1 MTDNSLLDR
10 KLATLPDRCYS
21 TSVGRSAI
29 ISVAVLFYLTYHLY
43 QFIFKVL
50 LRQAQAGMFDN
61 LSDKLDGVFK
71 RLKGHGTL
79 TEKNISDGLREVR
92 MALLEAD
99 VHFKVVKKFIADIKE
114 RALGQEVMKSLTPGQ
129 QVVKIVNEE
138 LTNLMGG
145 SSEEISLKGT
155 HPVAIMMVG
164 LQGSGKTTSSGK
176 LAIHLR
182 KTGRKPYLV
191 PADVYRPAA
200 IDQLQK
206 LGEQIDVPVF
216 ASSTDMDPVDICQ
229 QARVAAQKEGC
240 DVVLLDTAG
249 RLHIDE
255 ELMGELQRIKAAVQ
269 PSDILLVADAMTG
282 QDAVNMAKS
291 FDDAL
296 GIGGVV
302 LTKMDGDARGG
313 AALSIKSVT
322 RKPIKF
328 IGVGEKLN
336 DLEVFHPDRM
346 ASRILGMGDMLT
358 MIEKAQEAVDA
369 KQAAALE
376 KKLRKNQFTLEDF
389 RDQMTQVRKM
399 GSLSD
404 IIGMIPGM
412 GKLKQMKNLEV
423 DDSQLVRIEAIINS
437 MTPQERRHHSIING
451 SRRKRIA
458 KGSGTKVQDVN
469 QLLKNYTQVMKMMKK
484 LNKGGMR
491 GLGRG
496 MMPF

>member
-1 MTDNSLLDR
+1 
-10 KLATLPDRCYS
+10 
-21 TSVGRSAI
+21 
-29 ISVAVLFYLTYHLY
+29 
-43 QFIFKVL
+43 
-50 LRQAQAGMFDN
+50 MFDS
-61 LSDKLDGVFK
+61 LSEKLESAFK

-99 VHFKVVKKFIADIKE
+99 VHFKVVKQFIAGIKE
-114 RALGQEVMKSLTPGQ
+114 RALGQEVMTSLTPGQ

-138 LTNLMGG
+138 LTRLMGG
-145 SSEEISLKGT
+145 QYEELNLGGT
-155 HPVAIMMVG
+155 HPVALMMVG
-164 LQGSGKTTSSGK
+164 LQGSGKTTTAGK
-176 LAIHLR
+176 LAVYLR
-182 KTGRKPYLV
+182 KNGRKPYLV

-206 LGEQIDVPVF
+206 LGAQLEVPVF
-216 ASSTDMDPVDICQ
+216 ASTSEMNPVDICQ
-229 QARVAAQKEGC
+229 QARVAAHKAGC
-240 DVVLLDTAG
+240 DTVLLDTAG

-255 ELMGELQRIKAAVQ
+255 ELMAELQQIKAAVQ

-282 QDAVNMAKS
+282 QDAVNMAKA

-313 AALSIKSVT
+313 AALSIKSIT
-322 RKPIKF
+322 QKPIKF

-346 ASRILGMGDMLT
+346 ASRILGMGDVLT
-358 MIEKAQEAVDA
+358 MIERAQEAVDV
-369 KQAAALE
+369 KEAAVLE
-376 KKLRKNQFTLEDF
+376 KKLRKNQFTLDDF
-389 RDQMTQVRKM
+389 KNQLAQVRKM

-404 IIGMIPGM
+404 LIGMIPGM
-412 GKLKQMKNLEV
+412 GKLKQMKNFEV
-423 DDSQLVRIEAIINS
+423 DDKELVRIEAIINS
-437 MTPQERRHHSIING
+437 MTPQERRQHAIING

-458 KGSGTKVQDVN
+458 NGSGTKVQDVN
-469 QLLKNYTQVMKMMKK
+469 QLLKNYTQVLKMMKK